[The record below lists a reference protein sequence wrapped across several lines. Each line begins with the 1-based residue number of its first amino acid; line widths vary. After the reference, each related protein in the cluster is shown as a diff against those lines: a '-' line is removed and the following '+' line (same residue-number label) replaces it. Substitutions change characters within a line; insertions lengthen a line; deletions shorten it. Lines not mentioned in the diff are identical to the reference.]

1 MPLMHSSDRRN
12 CQPSAAASGKHA
24 GAGLSPMSGGAAL
37 DPGLAKAAALDSQSL
52 LEGRPRIA
60 IRHRDETYWL
70 HETRQGKLLLT
81 K

>member
-1 MPLMHSSDRRN
+1 MRPSDHRHSL
-12 CQPSAAASGKHA
+12 PSPPALSGTAGVNSARLVKAASTVRA
-24 GAGLSPMSGGAAL
+24 DASAV
-37 DPGLAKAAALDSQSL
+37 DSRTL

>member
-1 MPLMHSSDRRN
+1 MPLMHSSDRHN
-12 CQPSAAASGKHA
+12 CLPPAAASGQQA
-24 GAGLSPMSGGAAL
+24 LAGLSPMSGGTAP
-37 DPGLAKAAALDSQSL
+37 DPGPANTVALDSRTL

>member
-1 MPLMHSSDRRN
+1 MPLMQTSDRR
-12 CQPSAAASGKHA
+12 PASPLATGDSGLRPVAGPTRRPEAAVDSG
-24 GAGLSPMSGGAAL
+24 AL
-37 DPGLAKAAALDSQSL
+37 LA
-52 LEGRPRIA
+52 GRPRIA